1 MSWNDIRR
9 SVPCAGQCD
18 QGQADEQQ
26 KTQVGKERPGA
37 RQRVFQTLRGAPFA
51 LVTKSVLNVA
61 DRTFWVFF
69 LIEKH
74 VLIQAG
80 PEHLSLFPGIL
91 GGREGTAGQLF

>member
-9 SVPCAGQCD
+9 SVPGAGQYD

-26 KTQVGKERPGA
+26 KTQVGKERSGA
-37 RQRVFQTLRGAPFA
+37 RERVFQTLRGTPFA

-61 DRTFWVFF
+61 DHAFWVFF
-69 LIEKH
+69 LIGKH
-74 VLIQAG
+74 VMIQAG